1 MNNTLCLGL
10 FLLVVH
16 ARGLRWEF
24 TSEVIVITGVP
35 LWPPVAT

>member
-16 ARGLRWEF
+16 ARGLQWHF

-35 LWPPVAT
+35 LAQP